1 MVIYVG
7 GGEAGWGRGCTNL
20 MGLPVRGRDR
30 RIRRGLHEVCWVF
43 EWYLCGGGGMKPVG
57 GDCTSLV
64 GLPVRGRDRRIRR
77 GLHKV
82 CRGFGILCEG
92 GMGNCTSLIGLLNF
106 LFHG

>member
-1 MVIYVG
+1 MRGGWDEASWG
-7 GGEAGWGRGCTNL
+7 GG
-20 MGLPVRGRDR
+20 
-30 RIRRGLHEVCWVF
+30 
-43 EWYLCGGGGMKPVG
+43 
-57 GDCTSLV
+57 CTSLV